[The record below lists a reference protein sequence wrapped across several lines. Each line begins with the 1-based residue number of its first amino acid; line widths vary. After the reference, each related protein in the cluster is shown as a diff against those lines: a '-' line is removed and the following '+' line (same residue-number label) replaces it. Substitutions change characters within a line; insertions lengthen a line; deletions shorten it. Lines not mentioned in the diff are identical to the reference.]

1 MGRFDGRAVFVTGV
15 ASGIGRAAFVEFAR
29 EGASVYGLDVNAEAL
44 AESEQLAREA
54 AAEATNGGGSIIA
67 AEASVADEDQ
77 VNHHVQA
84 AVEQFGGLDALA
96 NIAGILRF
104 GHTHEFSFETWKQM
118 FAVNVDGTFLT
129 CKAALPHLL
138 ERKGVIVNIASTAAH
153 AGCPWGTAYSG
164 TKGAVL
170 SLTRALAVE
179 YAQQGLRA
187 VTISPGS
194 VETPIQ
200 NEFHVP
206 AGANVK
212 LIERAFPL
220 GRSAKPE
227 ELGKVVVWAASDDAS
242 IFNGADLRID
252 SATLA

>member
-1 MGRFDGRAVFVTGV
+1 MATSLVATQGDVTSEAEVNKHV
-15 ASGIGRAAFVEFAR
+15 A
-29 EGASVYGLDVNAEAL
+29 
-44 AESEQLAREA
+44 
-54 AAEATNGGGSIIA
+54 
-67 AEASVADEDQ
+67 
-77 VNHHVQA
+77 A
-84 AVEQFGGLDALA
+84 AVEQFGRSRRLA

-104 GHTHEFSFETWKQM
+104 GHTHEFPFETWKQM

-153 AGCPWGTAYSG
+153 AGVPWGMAYSG

-170 SLTRALAVE
+170 SMTRALAVE

-194 VETPIQ
+194 IETPIQ

-206 AGANVK
+206 RG
-212 LIERAFPL
+212 RTGSSSS
-220 GRSAKPE
+220 GRSRW
-227 ELGKVVVWAASDDAS
+227 VAAPSPRNWRTSWRGPPSDDSS

>member
-1 MGRFDGRAVFVTGV
+1 MQRFLDRAVFVTGV
-15 ASGIGRAAFVEFAR
+15 ASGIGRASLVQFAA
-29 EGASVYGLDVNAEAL
+29 EGASVYGIDVNVEGL
-44 AESEQLAREA
+44 AETERLAKAAGGDGEIVVVAGSVTDEQ
-54 AAEATNGGGSIIA
+54 
-67 AEASVADEDQ
+67 Q
-77 VNHHVQA
+77 VNDHVAA
-84 AVEQFGGLDALA
+84 AVERFGGLDVLA

-104 GHTHEFSFETWKQM
+104 GHTHEFSYDTWRQM
-118 FAVNVDGTFLT
+118 FDVNVHGTFLT

-138 ERKGVIVNIASTAAH
+138 ARKGVIVNIASTAAH
-153 AGCPWGTAYSG
+153 AGVPWGAAYSG

-170 SLTRALAVE
+170 SMTRALAAE

-200 NEFHVP
+200 DEFHVP
-206 AGANVK
+206 EGANWK

-220 GRSAKPE
+220 GRTAKPE
-227 ELGKVVVWAASDDAS
+227 ELGKIVAWAASDDSAT
-242 IFNGADLRID
+242 FNGADLRID

>member
-1 MGRFDGRAVFVTGV
+1 MQRFEGRAVFVTGV
-15 ASGIGRAAFVEFAR
+15 ASGIGRAAFVQFAS
-29 EGASVYGLDVNAEAL
+29 EGAAVYGIDVNAEAL
-44 AESEQLAREA
+44 AETEALAKAAGGTDLVATTGDVTSEEDVNRH
-54 AAEATNGGGSIIA
+54 IA
-67 AEASVADEDQ
+67 
-77 VNHHVQA
+77 A
-84 AVEQFGGLDALA
+84 AVERFGGLDVLA

-104 GHTHEFSFETWKQM
+104 SHTHEFPFETWKQM
-118 FAVNVDGTFLT
+118 FAVNVDGVFLT

-153 AGCPWGTAYSG
+153 AGVPWGMAYSG

-170 SLTRALAVE
+170 SMTRALAVE

-194 VETPIQ
+194 IETPIQ

-206 AGANVK
+206 EGANWK

-227 ELGKVVVWAASDDAS
+227 ELGKIVAWAASEDSS